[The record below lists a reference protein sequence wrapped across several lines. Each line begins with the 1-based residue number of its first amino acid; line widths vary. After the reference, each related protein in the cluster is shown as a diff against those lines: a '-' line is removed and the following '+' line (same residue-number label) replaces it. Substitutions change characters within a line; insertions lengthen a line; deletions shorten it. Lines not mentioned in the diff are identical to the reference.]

1 MISKT
6 ANLSIE
12 FLFELFYNL
21 ANETPE
27 KNNLTILTDY
37 FTFYKIVTELMFPVL
52 IERNGTSM
60 KEEYINEILNYVNA
74 QDEQLI
80 QRLAELSRIVD
91 KAKLIYI
98 LAFVGKLFGSR

>member
-1 MISKT
+1 M
-6 ANLSIE
+6 SID

-21 ANETPE
+21 ANITVRNRLSRSRNLALTSIL
-27 KNNLTILTDY
+27 KN
-37 FTFYKIVTELMFPVL
+37 YKIVPELMFPVL

-60 KEEYINEILNYVNA
+60 KEEYITEIVNYVNA

-91 KAKLIYI
+91 KARLIYI
-98 LAFVGKLFGSR
+98 LTFVGKLFGSR

>member
-1 MISKT
+1 
-6 ANLSIE
+6 
-12 FLFELFYNL
+12 
-21 ANETPE
+21 
-27 KNNLTILTDY
+27 
-37 FTFYKIVTELMFPVL
+37 
-52 IERNGTSM
+52 M
-60 KEEYINEILNYVNA
+60 KEEYITEILNYVNA